1 MDETITA
8 LARTE
13 APDKHI
19 QKSNI
24 QKHNVNDVL
33 DFALI
38 LVSVFG
44 QWPVC
49 CNIDV
54 AAGERRQ
61 ELGT

>member
-8 LARTE
+8 VARTE
-13 APDKHI
+13 APDNHI

-44 QWPVC
+44 
-49 CNIDV
+49 
-54 AAGERRQ
+54 
-61 ELGT
+61 